1 MRESVSGVEFLVRAQ
16 VTIPPDMTPD
26 ERARLSASETIRAR
40 ELIAMGK
47 LRRIWRVPGR
57 WANVA
62 LYEAADATELHALV
76 TSLPLWPWMDVS
88 VEALATHPLEA
99 GESTLS
105 DDEVQGA

>member
-1 MRESVSGVEFLVRAQ
+1 MEFLVRAQ

-26 ERARLSASETIRAR
+26 EREGLTASETVRAR

-47 LRRIWRVPGR
+47 IRRIWRVPGR

-62 LYEAADATELHALV
+62 LYEATDATELHALV
-76 TSLPLWPWMDVS
+76 TSLPPWPWMDVS

-99 GESTLS
+99 GDSTS
-105 DDEVQGA
+105 SEDSEVQGA